1 MHACTKATIRTH
13 ALGAACD
20 AGVEEPG
27 ADGGGVVSH
36 DDDALGLGDVVGLG
50 GALEL
55 GGGVMVAGGVLGGG
69 TYAGA
74 VAGGG
79 VRGSAVAG
87 EAGADEAGVLGGAS
101 VWVGVARGADWA
113 ACAGAEPAVIVT
125 AAVAPAPTSPDKT
138 SVAVSGRQ
146 RPSRRAFRRGRPGA
160 AVGSGPGTAGTGTGA
175 PGGAVVVIVGGAAAC
190 ARVTGSGSQPAAG

>member
-1 MHACTKATIRTH
+1 MA
-13 ALGAACD
+13 
-20 AGVEEPG
+20 G

-36 DDDALGLGDVVGLG
+36 DDDALALGDAVGLG
-50 GALEL
+50 GALEA

-87 EAGADEAGVLGGAS
+87 EAGADEAGVLAGAS
-101 VWVGVARGADWA
+101 VWACVARGPDWA

-125 AAVAPAPTSPDKT
+125 TAVAPAPTSPDKT
-138 SVAVSGRQ
+138 SVAASGRQ
-146 RPSRRAFRRGRPGA
+146 RPSRRPCRGACLRTCRGARPGA
-160 AVGSGPGTAGTGTGA
+160 VVASGTGTGGTGT
-175 PGGAVVVIVGGAAAC
+175 GGTGAGTPEGVAAVMVSGTAAC
-190 ARVTGSGSQPAAG
+190 ARVTGSGSHPAAG

>member
-20 AGVEEPG
+20 AGVPEAG

-36 DDDALGLGDVVGLG
+36 DDDALALGDAVGLG
-50 GALEL
+50 GALEA
-55 GGGVMVAGGVLGGG
+55 GGGVMVAGGVLGG

-87 EAGADEAGVLGGAS
+87 EAGADEAGVLAGAS
-101 VWVGVARGADWA
+101 VWACVARGPDWA

-146 RPSRRAFRRGRPGA
+146 RPRRRPCRGACLRACRGGRPEGVA
-160 AVGSGPGTAGTGTGA
+160 
-175 PGGAVVVIVGGAAAC
+175 VVIVSGTAAC
-190 ARVTGSGSQPAAG
+190 ARVTGSGSHPAAG